1 MALILIGGGKI
12 AYFLARQLSGK
23 NHRLILISSDP
34 VEARWLS
41 EQLTTALVILGD
53 GTDPEILAEAGA
65 AEADI
70 VVALT
75 PHDQDNLVACQLA
88 RQMYSVPWTI
98 ALANDPDNEA
108 IFAQLGISATF
119 CVPSLIAT
127 LIEQRAGYHRHPA
140 KN

>member
-1 MALILIGGGKI
+1 MELILIGGGKT
-12 AYFLARQLSGK
+12 AYFLARQLSNK
-23 NHRLILISSDP
+23 SHRLILISSDP

-53 GTDPEILAEAGA
+53 GTDPEVLAEAGA
-65 AEADI
+65 ARADV

-75 PHDQDNLVACQLA
+75 PHDQDNLVTCQLA

-119 CVPSLIAT
+119 SVPHLIAT
-127 LIEQRAGYHRHPA
+127 LIEQRAGPDR
-140 KN
+140 